1 MEPRTRD
8 SRSDAGF
15 AVTLGGEFD
24 IGEDYS
30 VEILAAASWVIEI
43 EATKSEVRYAVAPT
57 TAWAAKEALESG
69 SHTATMRRDHPGPT
83 FQARIF
89 VRSGSAPKGLGDAYG
104 VRVYMEGFR
113 VLPYGE
119 PGDDWLDVNRRY
131 AVRGRSV
138 PFRGEIESER
148 LADVQDAEAGL
159 VATPLRGIFGGVFL
173 TEAGAPTLRM
183 LVNREGFVP
192 DEAFLDIAD
201 EVSNGLALQTRTS
214 AALRPDRRL
223 RVPTTPVDA
232 ADLDAPDPWL
242 PVRGSL
248 DIALEEIRAVSSQPD
263 VSPEVRAQLVRAE
276 AQLARVQ
283 DDVIDEQAMLRVLA
297 SLGTQTAAFV
307 HEINASLGSIASLQ
321 RVVAAMLDR
330 PPGPKELAALQRR
343 VDVLQRTIERQSAYL
358 VEIVSRDVRRR
369 RSRRRYAQHFDISAL
384 LLQEAA
390 DREKIKLRNEIP
402 PDRLVPDGLAFVLS
416 TWTSLW
422 AVAVEQSARHYGGG
436 VLKLKPG
443 STSGLPV
450 VRHDDINALDELD
463 VALRNEGIDA
473 ARGLADGLILKDT
486 LGFSPDQIRALR
498 ASALALKLRRAP
510 RVRPS
515 IAAGGLRTT

>member
-1 MEPRTRD
+1 MASSTSAR
-8 SRSDAGF
+8 
-15 AVTLGGEFD
+15 
-24 IGEDYS
+24 IYS

-148 LADVQDAEAGL
+148 LSDVQDAEAGL

-201 EVSNGLALQTRTS
+201 EVSNGLALQTRIS
-214 AALRPDRRL
+214 AALRPNRRL
-223 RVPTTPVDA
+223 RAPTTPVDA

-242 PVRGSL
+242 PARGSL

-321 RVVAAMLDR
+321 RAVAAMLDR
-330 PPGPKELAALQRR
+330 PPGPKDLAALQRR
-343 VDVLQRTIERQSAYL
+343 VDALQRTIERQSAYL

-390 DREKIKLRNEIP
+390 DREKITLRNEIP
-402 PDRLVPDGLAFVLS
+402 PDLRTPPMFPAEVTSMFTNLLSNAIKAAGQGGLVQAEGEASEARTDVTVQNTGVAVDVQRAEEWFNPYSSTTVQVNPALGQGMGLGLTITRAMLAEYRGDIAFVQPGPGFA
-416 TWTSLW
+416 TAVRVSL
-422 AVAVEQSARHYGGG
+422 
-436 VLKLKPG
+436 
-443 STSGLPV
+443 
-450 VRHDDINALDELD
+450 
-463 VALRNEGIDA
+463 
-473 ARGLADGLILKDT
+473 
-486 LGFSPDQIRALR
+486 
-498 ASALALKLRRAP
+498 P
-510 RVRPS
+510 R
-515 IAAGGLRTT
+515 